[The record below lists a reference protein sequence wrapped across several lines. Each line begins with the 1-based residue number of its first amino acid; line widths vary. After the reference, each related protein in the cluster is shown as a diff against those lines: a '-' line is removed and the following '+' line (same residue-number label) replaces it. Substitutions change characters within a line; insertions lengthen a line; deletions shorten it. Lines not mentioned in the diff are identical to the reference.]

1 MAAHCLELA
10 MEAKLR
16 LTRRKDF
23 DAVFRGGNIWGNRLL
38 AVRAGTNGLDH
49 NRYGFIIS
57 KRLGKAVVRNRIRR
71 RLKEGIRSQSTRTG
85 WDVIVSARPSAAQA
99 TFHDLRASV
108 SKLLG
113 QAGILGPPTVAGHQE
128 RSG

>member
-1 MAAHCLELA
+1 

-23 DAVFRGGNIWGNRLL
+23 SAVFRDGHVWGNRLL
-38 AVRAGTNGLDH
+38 AVRAGANGLDH

-57 KRLGKAVVRNRIRR
+57 KRLGKAVVRNKIRR
-71 RLKEGIRSQSTRTG
+71 RLKEGIRSQPTRPG
-85 WDVIVSARPSAAQA
+85 WDVVVSARPSAAQA
-99 TFHDLRASV
+99 NFQELRASV

-113 QAGILGPPTVAGHQE
+113 QAGILGPPTVAGRQE
-128 RSG
+128 RSS